1 MWKCRIFRLQYVN
14 GRKGNIMRTKKTSLS
29 PGAKKALIGVGIAA
43 VTLLSF
49 ALSFFLALYFI
60 VDPFVIVENDPELIA
75 ENQRL
80 KSQVQSLEAK
90 VDQLDADDNNESD
103 SQEEKQE
110 TKVEE
115 KQEETKEES
124 KKEETKKDESKK
136 DDSKKEE
143 TKKDDSEKDDKSEE
157 DDGETTVEVET
168 EPEKFNPE
176 TVTSTEEDREAA
188 EEPMPD
194 EL

>member
-1 MWKCRIFRLQYVN
+1 
-14 GRKGNIMRTKKTSLS
+14 MRTKKTSLS

-43 VTLLSF
+43 GTLLSF

-60 VDPFVIVENDPELIA
+60 VYPFVIVENDPELIA

-115 KQEETKEES
+115 KQEETLYTGAS
-124 KKEETKKDESKK
+124 
-136 DDSKKEE
+136 
-143 TKKDDSEKDDKSEE
+143 
-157 DDGETTVEVET
+157 
-168 EPEKFNPE
+168 
-176 TVTSTEEDREAA
+176 A
-188 EEPMPD
+188 E
-194 EL
+194 L